1 MERFRTTLGIF
12 ERYAGEYGFDTLLL
26 LSQGYQESRLDQ
38 SARSRVGAVGLM
50 QLMPA
55 TGNSLDVGDIHKAE
69 ANVHAGAKYMAR
81 LLDEY
86 FKDSHF
92 NDQNRSLFAFVAYNA
107 GPAKIRRL
115 QQEAA
120 AEGLNPDLWFD
131 NVERVAAAKVG
142 QEPVRYVRNIY
153 KYYVAYKLIEDS
165 EARHLSA

>member
-1 MERFRTTLGIF
+1 
-12 ERYAGEYGFDTLLL
+12 
-26 LSQGYQESRLDQ
+26 
-38 SARSRVGAVGLM
+38 
-50 QLMPA
+50 
-55 TGNSLDVGDIHKAE
+55 
-69 ANVHAGAKYMAR
+69 MAR

-92 NDQNRSLFAFVAYNA
+92 NDQNRSLFAFAAYNA

-153 KYYVAYKLIEDS
+153 KPKS
-165 EARHLSA
+165 GS